1 MIIRPIEPR
10 DYEKVKE
17 LHAKSPAKYELP
29 DFEGQ
34 NFIGGMVAVD
44 ENDEPRVILCF
55 RRTAESYV
63 VIDHDFDVPA
73 YRLIALGE
81 LIEASKPRMIEKGY
95 EDAIGTIG
103 PDVPRS
109 YLRRLQRFGC
119 GILEGCTV
127 VKMQQE
133 GK

>member
-17 LHAKSPAKYELP
+17 LHAKAPAKYELP

-63 VIDHDFDVPA
+63 V
-73 YRLIALGE
+73 L
-81 LIEASKPRMIEKGY
+81 
-95 EDAIGTIG
+95 
-103 PDVPRS
+103 
-109 YLRRLQRFGC
+109 FG
-119 GILEGCTV
+119 V
-127 VKMQQE
+127 VWV
-133 GK
+133 